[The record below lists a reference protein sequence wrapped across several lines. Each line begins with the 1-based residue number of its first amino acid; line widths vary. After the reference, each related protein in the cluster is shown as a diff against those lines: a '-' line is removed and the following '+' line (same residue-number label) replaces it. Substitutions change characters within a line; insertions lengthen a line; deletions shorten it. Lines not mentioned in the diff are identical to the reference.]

1 MGVHALWDIVGP
13 TAKPVRLESLSNK
26 RLAVDASIW
35 IYQFLKAVR
44 DKEGNAMRYSHV
56 VGFYR
61 RICKLLYFGIKP
73 VFVFDGGAPALKRR
87 TIQQRKERRQ
97 GRRDNAVSTA
107 KKLLA
112 LQMQKGDRDTN
123 REKALRGTSQ
133 THVHRQDDEYDL
145 PKIPGFKYDESDTR
159 INADDFKAIM
169 ENIDELDGVDLDAVN
184 PASREFEELPK
195 STQYM
200 ILSALRLKSRL
211 RMGYSKEQLEEIFPD
226 SMDFSKF
233 QIDMVKR
240 RNFFT
245 QKLMSA
251 TNTHDGGAS
260 KLDAEPYKRVAGQR
274 GKEYQLIR
282 TENGWALSLTGND
295 GSEISKAIVVDEPQ
309 RQTEGEFTK
318 RPEFQGE
325 DDEDEDIDWEDVDVE
340 KKKSEKELDYSIK
353 ASMLSVKAS
362 TVRSGGGQSFLDS
375 RTTGTRGDGPQDK
388 LVYVS
393 SEPELIE
400 DEDEDEDDFSELTK
414 EIQLMEDL
422 KNKRGTRSKES
433 QMRNSSFQEHDK
445 RETDFKRPSSLA
457 RPSTRNESANTKERM
472 KTIDTEKEADERE
485 KIKKNGVLE
494 KSRQGRELADF
505 IAPSYSQKKVLDNS
519 PQKPSSIETEKP
531 NSSSNSEQNLQFVMD
546 KIHHLNEKQ
555 NQQAEVTPATE
566 RTKSHDSE
574 LAQTY
579 SQGPEHEERS
589 VQEVPVQEMPV
600 QETPIQETP
609 AWFKSAPDFNP
620 HLGTSFL
627 TSTTEKEPTQT
638 EDERMGLLTGS
649 KAAELLYQRDVL
661 DKDNKYN
668 GNQSNAE
675 DDVIEIAPPENAAA
689 GKTSEE
695 EESVDS
701 TVDQD
706 EAQVPVVD
714 YDFSEDEEDALVHQ
728 LREEEQDYNAFKT
741 TLNPS
746 IASATFVD
754 EELHNQQMRDKR
766 DSDEVTAAM
775 VAEVQDLLTRFGI
788 PFMTAPMEA
797 EAQCAELLILKLVD
811 GIITDDSDIF
821 LFGGD
826 RVYKNMFQE
835 KNYVEYYYSDLMKKE
850 LGLDR
855 EKFIDLAQLL
865 GSDYTTG
872 VKSVGPVSAMEI
884 LAEFGSLQKFR
895 NWYNEGQFNKK
906 KQEEESTFEKRLR
919 KKLVTNEVILDTE
932 FPSDL
937 VKEAYLRPEV
947 DHDATKFT
955 WGVPDLDRLRN
966 FFQSTVGWPQ
976 EKTDEVMIP
985 LIREVNNRKKTGI
998 QNTLTNFFPSEYIK
1012 ASKDIK
1018 LGKRIKNASGKL
1030 KMKKQRTE

>member
-56 VGFYR
+56 VGFFR

-112 LQMQKGDRDTN
+112 LQMQNGDRTKN
-123 REKALRGTSQ
+123 KENASRSTSQ

-145 PKIPGFKYDESDTR
+145 PKIPGFKYEEGDAR
-159 INADDFKAIM
+159 INADDFKTIM

-226 SMDFSKF
+226 SMEFSKF

-260 KLDAEPYKRVAGQR
+260 KSDTEPYKRVAGQR

-309 RQTEGEFTK
+309 RKMEGESRT
-318 RPEFQGE
+318 RSEPQGE

-353 ASMLSVKAS
+353 ASMLSVKAN
-362 TVRSGGGQSFLDS
+362 TVRSGGGQSFLDR
-375 RTTGTRGDGPQDK
+375 RTTETRDKGPQSK
-388 LVYVS
+388 FVYVS
-393 SEPELIE
+393 NEPELID

-414 EIQLMEDL
+414 EIQLMEDV
-422 KNKRGTRSKES
+422 KNGRGKRIEEIQTDNSIPQRQEQQKAESK
-433 QMRNSSFQEHDK
+433 K
-445 RETDFKRPSSLA
+445 PSSSA
-457 RPSTRNESANTKERM
+457 PFSYENEPASVKDRIEVADNSDEVGEQEM
-472 KTIDTEKEADERE
+472 ITEDEVRE
-485 KIKKNGVLE
+485 KSQQN
-494 KSRQGRELADF
+494 SRFGEF
-505 IAPSYSQKKVLDNS
+505 IAPSYPQNKASHDGHPKVSSSQAENKK
-519 PQKPSSIETEKP
+519 
-531 NSSSNSEQNLQFVMD
+531 SSNSEQNLQFVLD
-546 KIHHLNEKQ
+546 KINNLEQMQDQRVEIAPANE
-555 NQQAEVTPATE
+555 NPEGHNSDVIHAHSRA
-566 RTKSHDSE
+566 
-574 LAQTY
+574 
-579 SQGPEHEERS
+579 PEHDER
-589 VQEVPVQEMPV
+589 PV
-600 QETPIQETP
+600 QETP
-609 AWFKSAPDFNP
+609 AWFRSAPDFNP

-627 TSTTEKEPTQT
+627 TSTTEKEPEQT
-638 EDERMGLLTGS
+638 DDEQLGLLTGS
-649 KAAELLYQRDVL
+649 KAAELLYERDVL
-661 DKDNKYN
+661 NKENEAN
-668 GNQSNAE
+668 GDQSSAE
-675 DDVIEIAPPENAAA
+675 EDVIEIAPPESLSADKPSE
-689 GKTSEE
+689 GGEE
-695 EESVDS
+695 EEIDS
-701 TVDQD
+701 AGTQGK
-706 EAQVPVVD
+706 AHVPVVD

-741 TLNPS
+741 SLNPS
-746 IASATFVD
+746 SVNATFVD
-754 EELHNQQMRDKR
+754 EELHDQHLRDKR

-797 EAQCAELLILKLVD
+797 EAQCAELLMLGLVD

-826 RVYKNMFQE
+826 KVYKNMFQE

-855 EKFIDLAQLL
+855 EKFIELAQLL

-884 LAEFGSLQKFR
+884 LAEFGNLHNFR
-895 NWYNEGQFNKK
+895 NWYSDGQFNKK
-906 KQEEESTFEKRLR
+906 KQEEEPTFEKRLR
-919 KKLVTNEVILDTE
+919 KKLVTSEVILDTE

-947 DHDATKFT
+947 DHDATRFT
-955 WGVPDLDRLRN
+955 WGVPDLDRLRS
-966 FFQSTVGWPQ
+966 FFQSTIGWPQ